1 MKGSK
6 TMDLKRKSLVL
17 PALCIL
23 LHLLLC
29 LVAWAATKYIYND
42 APEWVIARDA
52 LFWIC
57 GTSIC
62 LMIVLCGLFPITRIV
77 EGKPKQSETPE
88 PLTYVPNVSIEC
100 KPEVREWLNRN
111 LSITTKNKL
120 THADVP
126 IATKQFVIDT
136 ITTLYE
142 GRSVWVYIKPID
154 CSVRTSY
161 TKGLIHFTFHL
172 DGSVS
177 KHMCI
182 DTFVS
187 QVITGDIIV
196 DVLECK
202 EDAETI

>member
-1 MKGSK
+1 
-6 TMDLKRKSLVL
+6 MDLKRKSTLI
-17 PALCIL
+17 PMLCML
-23 LHLLLC
+23 MHLLVCAL
-29 LVAWAATKYIYND
+29 AWAITRYIYND
-42 APEWVIARDA
+42 ASEWVIARDVA
-52 LFWIC
+52 FWIC
-57 GTSIC
+57 GTGIC
-62 LMIVLCGLFPITRIV
+62 LMMALLCLDANVKIF

-88 PLTYVPNVSIEC
+88 PFTYIPNESIKC
-100 KPEVREWLNRN
+100 DPNVREWLNRN

-126 IATKQFVIDT
+126 IATKQLVIDT
-136 ITTLYE
+136 VSTLYE

-177 KHMCI
+177 KCMCI

-187 QVITGDIIV
+187 QVITGDVIV
-196 DVLECK
+196 DVLESK
-202 EDAETI
+202 EDATI

>member
-1 MKGSK
+1 MSLDK
-6 TMDLKRKSLVL
+6 KSIVIS
-17 PALCIL
+17 ASCIL
-23 LHLLLC
+23 LHLVACAL
-29 LVAWAATKYIYND
+29 AWAITKYIFND
-42 APEWVIARDA
+42 SPEWVLGRDV

-57 GTSIC
+57 GTGIC
-62 LMIVLCGLFPITRIV
+62 LIIALCILTPLTKVI
-77 EGKPKQSETPE
+77 EGKPKKTETPE
-88 PLTYVPNVSIEC
+88 PFTYIPNESIKC
-100 KPEVREWLNRN
+100 DPNVREWLNRN

-120 THADVP
+120 THVDVP
-126 IATKQFVIDT
+126 IATKQLVIDT
-136 ITTLYE
+136 VSTLYE

-187 QVITGDIIV
+187 QMITGDVIV
-196 DVLECK
+196 DVLESK
-202 EDAETI
+202 EDATI